1 MAAFAKNAAKVIL
14 LCQID
19 SEMLMQGLCCKLIP
33 NLPKGQEPCAL
44 ERQNALLHE
53 KMFPCERAFHPSCIA
68 QEKIEPGLL
77 LAGKKIAPFEA
88 VSEAGAFEYPV
99 QVP

>member
-1 MAAFAKNAAKVIL
+1 MPWNDKTLSYMKR
-14 LCQID
+14 C
-19 SEMLMQGLCCKLIP
+19 
-33 NLPKGQEPCAL
+33 
-44 ERQNALLHE
+44 
-53 KMFPCERAFHPSCIA
+53 FHVRGHFIHRVL

-99 QVP
+99 QVPQEGGMA